1 VPLAAQRLPDDVSSA
16 QNVTTSAASPTP
28 AATGVTGATE
38 DPAQLD
44 ELARRLYPR
53 FRTRLRHDLLADRER
68 SGRLFDVR

>member
-1 VPLAAQRLPDDVSSA
+1 VQRLPGDTGA
-16 QNVTTSAASPTP
+16 QPATTTTSSNTDIANQAPTD
-28 AATGVTGATE
+28 

-53 FRTRLRHDLLADRER
+53 FRTRLRQDLLADRER